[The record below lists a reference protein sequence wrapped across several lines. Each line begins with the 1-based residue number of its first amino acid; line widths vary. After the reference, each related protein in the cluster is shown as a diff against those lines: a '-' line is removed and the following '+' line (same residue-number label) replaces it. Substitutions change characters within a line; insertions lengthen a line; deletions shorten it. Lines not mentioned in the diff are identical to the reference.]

1 MKDLV
6 IVGSSGFAKEIK
18 WIIDRINDKELTY
31 NFIGYIDDTKKD
43 LVVGDDSFLDCYE
56 NQLAVVIAISNPKIR
71 SKLAERYQR
80 NKHLFF
86 PNIIDPSVLMAESV
100 SLGMGNIICAG
111 SIMTVDISVADFC
124 IFNLDCTVGHGSV
137 IDNFVT
143 VNPSVNISGNVVV
156 SEGASIG
163 TGAQLLQGLKIGKN
177 SVVGAGAVVIEEIP
191 DNCVAVG
198 VPAKK
203 IR

>member
-43 LVVGDDSFLDCYE
+43 FVVGDDSFLDCYE

-86 PNIIDPSVLMAESV
+86 PNIVDPSVLMSESV